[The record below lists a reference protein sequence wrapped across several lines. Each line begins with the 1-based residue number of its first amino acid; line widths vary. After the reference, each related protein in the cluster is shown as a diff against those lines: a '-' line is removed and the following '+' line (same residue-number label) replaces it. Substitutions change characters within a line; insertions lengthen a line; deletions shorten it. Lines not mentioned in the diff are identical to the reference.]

1 MSRVLRGFALLG
13 GATVFTQLVGFV
25 AYVVAARALGPAD
38 FGAASI
44 ALSLALYVAI
54 PANFGLTITA
64 SRDIAREPE
73 RRREVLTEILVL
85 RTALGMACAGALA
98 LAAPLLAANEDT
110 RRLLPLAA
118 LSVVA
123 TSLSG
128 EWALLGLER
137 RGAVALTRFVG
148 QAAYGVLVLTVL
160 GSSFPGAQRYVA
172 FTVLSVLVTS
182 VLSQVLAIRS
192 IGRPAAMPAS
202 ALMRRRIISS
212 APLGLV
218 LVMVQVYL
226 TLGLVVI
233 GYVKGAA
240 DAGQFAVAQK
250 IPLALYG
257 INDLW
262 NATLFPLAARLMAT
276 DREDLRRQVGVFVS
290 LSAGV
295 SLPLVTGGALLA
307 GDLVPRLFG
316 DEFSPAAP
324 SFAIMLVGIALAF
337 VTVNFVS
344 VLVAADD
351 ERQYAIAMTLGAVAT
366 LVLDL
371 ALVPLIGIV
380 GAALA
385 IVCAEVAILGYVLRR
400 YRKVVGAVPVE
411 RRRLMRIAL
420 ATAVMGAGLA
430 VLHGTDVLVRLGAG
444 AALYALAA
452 VALGVVGRGSL
463 RPSPVG

>member
-13 GATVFTQLVGFV
+13 GASIFTQLVGFA

-44 ALSLALYVAI
+44 ALSLAIYVAI

-64 SRDIAREPE
+64 SRDLAREPA
-73 RRREVLTEILVL
+73 RRREVLSEILVL
-85 RTALGMACAGALA
+85 RTGLGIACGAALA
-98 LAAPLLAANEDT
+98 LAAPLLAANDDT

-148 QAAYGVLVLTVL
+148 QAAYGVLVLAAI
-160 GSSFPGAQRYVA
+160 SSGFPGAREYVL
-172 FTVLSVLVTS
+172 FTVLSMLLTS

-192 IGRPAAMPAS
+192 IGRPTAMPAKTV
-202 ALMRRRIISS
+202 MRRRITSS

-226 TLGLVVI
+226 TLGLIVV

-276 DREDLRRQVGVFVS
+276 DREGLRRQVGVFVS
-290 LSAGV
+290 LGVGV
-295 SLPLVTGGALLA
+295 SLPLVVGGALLA
-307 GDLVPRLFG
+307 DDLVPRLFG
-316 DEFSPAAP
+316 REFSPAAP
-324 SFAIMLVGIALAF
+324 SFAVMLVGIALAF

-371 ALVPLIGIV
+371 VLVPTVGIV
-380 GAALA
+380 GAAIA
-385 IVCAEVAILGYVLRR
+385 IVCAELAILTYVLRR
-400 YRKVVGAVPVE
+400 YRAVVGAVPVE
-411 RRRLMRIAL
+411 RRRMTRIVG
-420 ATAVMGAGLA
+420 ATAVMGATLA
-430 VLHGTDVLVRLGAG
+430 ALHGTDVLLRLGVG
-444 AALYALAA
+444 AAVYVLAA
-452 VALGVVGRGSL
+452 LALGVIGRGAL
-463 RPSPVG
+463 RSSPIG